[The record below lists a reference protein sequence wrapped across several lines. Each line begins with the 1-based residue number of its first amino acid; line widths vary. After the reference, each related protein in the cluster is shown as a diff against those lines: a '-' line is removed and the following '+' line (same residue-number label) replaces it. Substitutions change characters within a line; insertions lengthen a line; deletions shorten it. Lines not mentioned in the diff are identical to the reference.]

1 MWLHAQRRG
10 VGLSGLTGPRAMRE
24 HGGVLDAARPFA
36 VPPGEGTTI
45 QGPAGGPLT
54 FKARG
59 EQTGGA
65 LTAIE
70 NVIAPGDGPP
80 LHVHANEDEA
90 WWVIDGT
97 LRFRLGEETAE
108 APAGTFVFVPR
119 TVPHAFQNVGETPA
133 RILVLFT
140 PAGMERFFDKFA
152 TLSGGAESFALAGR
166 EAEMEMVGPPLAV
179 SHPT

>member
-1 MWLHAQRRG
+1 M
-10 VGLSGLTGPRAMRE
+10 P
-24 HGGVLDAARPFA
+24 AASRPFA
-36 VPPGEGTTI
+36 VPPGAGPTV

-70 NVIAPGDGPP
+70 NVVAPGDGPP
-80 LHVHANEDEA
+80 LHVHTREDEA
-90 WWVIDGT
+90 WWVVEGT
-97 LRFRLGEETAE
+97 LRFRLGEERSE

-119 TVPHAFQNVGETPA
+119 GVPHAFQNVGAAPA

-140 PAGMERFFDKFA
+140 PAGMERFFDAFA
-152 TLSGGAESFALAGR
+152 AMPAGPESFARAGR
-166 EAEMEMVGPPLAV
+166 EADMDVIGPPLAV
-179 SHPT
+179 SDPRP